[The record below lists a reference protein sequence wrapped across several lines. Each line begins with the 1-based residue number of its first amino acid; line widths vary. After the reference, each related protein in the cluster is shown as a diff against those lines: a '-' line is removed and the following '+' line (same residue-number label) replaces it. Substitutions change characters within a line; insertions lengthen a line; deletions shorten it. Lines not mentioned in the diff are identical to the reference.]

1 MDKRRTKVFR
11 DKLLD
16 RREGLV
22 GQVQAAELYSRERDA
37 EATQDPA
44 DMAANAYTKELLV
57 SMSDND
63 RQLLNLIDEALE
75 RIETSG
81 YGKVHSLRRSAA
93 GETSRSSAV
102 GATLCSLPGLAGA
115 WASRRR
121 RRLIAWRCD
130 IIAASSNGEAAFVL
144 PMSCYSCSSRVST
157 MRADSCLPAGVSGL
171 WRECRSSAG
180 FGVACRACWD
190 KRASSPALRQSV
202 GSVARSHSVATL
214 RRRSTCRRRSM
225 TTPKQRSGAIAATLN
240 HLPRLARS
248 VLRERFA

>member
-75 RIETSG
+75 RIETAG
-81 YGKVHSLRRSAA
+81 YGKCVHC
-93 GETSRSSAV
+93 GE
-102 GATLCSLPGLAGA
+102 
-115 WASRRR
+115 
-121 RRLIAWRCD
+121 
-130 IIAASSNGEAAFVL
+130 VL
-144 PMSCYSCSSRVST
+144 P
-157 MRADSCLPAGVSGL
+157 
-171 WRECRSSAG
+171 E
-180 FGVACRACWD
+180 
-190 KRASSPALRQSV
+190 KRLDA
-202 GSVARSHSVATL
+202 
-214 RRRSTCRRRSM
+214 
-225 TTPKQRSGAIAATLN
+225 
-240 HLPRLARS
+240 
-248 VLRERFA
+248 